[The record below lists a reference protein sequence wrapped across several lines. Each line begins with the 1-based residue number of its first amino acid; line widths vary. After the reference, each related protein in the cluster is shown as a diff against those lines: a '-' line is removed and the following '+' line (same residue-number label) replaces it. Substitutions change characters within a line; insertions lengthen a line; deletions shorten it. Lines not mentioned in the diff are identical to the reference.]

1 MSVLSIKEAFSDAF
15 FFFFFGKGNYLKVMY
30 VSVFI

>member
-1 MSVLSIKEAFSDAF
+1 MSVLSIKEAFSDA